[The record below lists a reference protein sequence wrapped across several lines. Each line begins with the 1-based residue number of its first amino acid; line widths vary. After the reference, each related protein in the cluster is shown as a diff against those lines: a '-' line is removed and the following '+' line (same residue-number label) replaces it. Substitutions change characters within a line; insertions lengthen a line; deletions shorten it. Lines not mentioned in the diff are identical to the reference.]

1 MTSENWEDH
10 FITQKGIRLKNT
22 KIIWVDSIRVVACF
36 MVVFL
41 HTAAPLLNKYHDI
54 SLTYWFWGN
63 IYDSTVRVCVHLFF
77 MISGFLLLQ
86 KDEPLTSYFSKRFSK
101 LFIPIVF
108 WSLFF
113 VLWRNLFV
121 HDNHLTFQHFYSLVL
136 KPSYYHLWFLYALIG
151 LYLFVPI
158 LRKVTTS
165 ADNTLLIYY
174 SVIWFIAV
182 SLIPLAEKVSGID
195 SRIDLY
201 SISGYVGYLVL
212 GLILGRKE
220 ISTKVFV
227 ISVAIFL
234 ISIVIT
240 FLGTY
245 ILTLRNEGI
254 FVGYLYGYLAPNTIV
269 AACACFIVI
278 KYLASNTKTLQITA
292 VQKLTATL
300 SSCSF
305 GIYLL
310 HPVFLYLLKNGT
322 LGIKLSAWTGNPLW
336 YVPITSICVFV
347 LSFLLIFIIRKI
359 PIFRLIS
366 P

>member
-1 MTSENWEDH
+1 
-10 FITQKGIRLKNT
+10 LKNT
-22 KIIWVDSIRVVACF
+22 KIIWVDSVRVVACF
-36 MVVFL
+36 MVIFL
-41 HTAAPLLNKYHDI
+41 HTAAPLLKKYNNI
-54 SLTYWFWGN
+54 PLNYWFIGN
-63 IYDSTVRVCVHLFF
+63 IYDSLVRVCVPLFF

-86 KDEPLTSYFSKRFSK
+86 KDESLSVYFSKRFSK

-108 WSLFF
+108 WSFFF

-121 HDNHLTFQHFYSLVL
+121 HDIPLTFQHFYSLL
-136 KPSYYHLWFLYALIG
+136 LTPSYYHLWFLYALTG

-165 ADNTLLIYY
+165 ADTTLLIYY

-182 SLIPLAEKVSGID
+182 SLIPLAEKVSGLD

-220 ISTKVFV
+220 ISTKTFI
-227 ISVAIFL
+227 ISLAVFL
-234 ISIVIT
+234 ILIVTT

-245 ILTLRNEGI
+245 ILTLRNDGI
-254 FVGYLYGYLAPNTIV
+254 FVGYLYGYLAPNTII
-269 AACACFIVI
+269 AACACFILI
-278 KYLASNTKTLQITA
+278 KYLATNSKTFQIPI
-292 VQKLTATL
+292 VQRTIATL

-310 HPVFLYLLKNGT
+310 HPVFLYMLSHGT
-322 LGIKLSAWTGNPLW
+322 LGVKLSAWTGNPLW
-336 YVPITSICVFV
+336 YAPITSISVFI
-347 LSFLLIFIIRKI
+347 LSFIFIFIIKKI
-359 PIFRLIS
+359 PIFRLVA